1 MLKLHKSIPIY
12 TAEIS
17 KFKDAEPVYLK
28 PAIIEVRK
36 EKIGVMD
43 ATEAVLKIIEEEASW
58 ANDIARRVSA
68 EFNTDIDTAKLS
80 VTNALHRLH
89 KEGLV
94 ARENLKLGGNDIVLY
109 YRKDSSLSGLHKFME
124 NKVKRHLDTLNIAY
138 KLPNGREGE
147 PDISTS
153 EFDIEVETGLKNNL
167 KLFSDR
173 LKGKS
178 KKTYVI
184 VTTDNEIER
193 YKKIINFLNV
203 EIITLN
209 DYLG

>member
-1 MLKLHKSIPIY
+1 M
-12 TAEIS
+12 
-17 KFKDAEPVYLK
+17 
-28 PAIIEVRK
+28 
-36 EKIGVMD
+36 
-43 ATEAVLKIIEEEASW
+43 
-58 ANDIARRVSA
+58 
-68 EFNTDIDTAKLS
+68 
-80 VTNALHRLH
+80 
-89 KEGLV
+89 
-94 ARENLKLGGNDIVLY
+94 LY